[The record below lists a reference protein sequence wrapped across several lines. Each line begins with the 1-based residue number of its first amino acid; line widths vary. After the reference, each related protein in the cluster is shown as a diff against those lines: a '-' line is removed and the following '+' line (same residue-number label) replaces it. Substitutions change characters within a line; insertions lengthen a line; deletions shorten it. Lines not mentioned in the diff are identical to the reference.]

1 MTRPRLSI
9 VMCTFNGASYLQQQL
24 ESLLVQ
30 TLLPDEIVIGDD
42 GSTDATLGLLQAF
55 RDRVERAGIEL
66 RLRQNP
72 RNLGY
77 VENFTA
83 GLCQSSGELVF
94 LCDQDDVWHPDKLA
108 RMTAAFENDPS
119 LLLLHSDA
127 RLVDAQGA
135 LLHCSM
141 FEALQLTAQEKQT
154 IHTGAAFEVVLRRSF
169 VTGATAGLRRE
180 LIDLA
185 LPVAPGWIHD
195 EWLAAVASAAGR
207 LDFIDE
213 ALVDYRQHGANQIGA
228 RKRTLAM
235 KWRELLLP
243 RGRLLAEE
251 ARRLQP
257 LEQFLQQAAFAG
269 ATGRARQIEHKRTH
283 FERRV
288 AIGQLPRW
296 RRIPAIWR
304 EARQG
309 SYRRYGTGV
318 RSMLRDLLRHD

>member
-9 VMCTFNGASYLQQQL
+9 VMCTFNGGSYLQQQL
-24 ESLLVQ
+24 DSLLLQ
-30 TLLPDEIVIGDD
+30 SLLPDEIVIGDD
-42 GSTDATLGLLQAF
+42 GSTDATLGLLQTF
-55 RDRVERAGIEL
+55 RERAEQAGIDV
-66 RLRQNP
+66 RLNQNP

-77 VENFTA
+77 VENFTV
-83 GLCQSSGELVF
+83 GLRQSSGELVF

-108 RMTAAFENDPS
+108 RMAAAFGHDPS

-127 RLVDAQGA
+127 RLVDAQSA
-135 LLHCSM
+135 SLHCSM
-141 FEALQLTAQEKQT
+141 FEALQLTAQEKQK
-154 IHTGAAFEVVLRRSF
+154 IHAGAAFEVVLRRSF
-169 VTGATAGLRRE
+169 VTGATTALRRE

-185 LPVAPGWIHD
+185 LPVASGWIHD
-195 EWLAAVASAAGR
+195 EWLAAVASAVGR

-213 ALVDYRQHGANQIGA
+213 ALIDYRQHGANQIGA

-235 KWRELLLP
+235 KLRELLLP
-243 RGRLLAEE
+243 RGQLLPEE
-251 ARRLQP
+251 ARRLRR

-269 ATGRARQIEHKRTH
+269 AHGRASQIEHKRTH

-288 AIGQLPRW
+288 AIGQLAHW
-296 RRIPAIWR
+296 RRVPAIWH

-309 SYRRYGTGV
+309 SYRRYGAGV

>member
-1 MTRPRLSI
+1 MTQSRLSI
-9 VMCTFNGASYLQQQL
+9 VMCTFNGACYLQQQL
-24 ESLLVQ
+24 DSLLAQ
-30 TLLPDEIVIGDD
+30 SLLPDEIVIADD
-42 GSTDATLGLLQAF
+42 GSTDATLELLQAF
-55 RDRVERAGIEL
+55 RSRAEQAGIEL

-83 GLCQSSGELVF
+83 ELREASGDLLF
-94 LCDQDDVWHPDKLA
+94 LCDQDDVWRPDKLA
-108 RMTAAFENDPS
+108 RMAAAFENDPS

-127 RLVDAQGA
+127 RLVDAQGDS
-135 LLHCSM
+135 LHYSM
-141 FEALQLTAQEKQT
+141 FEALQLTLQEKQT
-154 IHTGAAFEVVLRRSF
+154 IHAGAAFEVVLRRSF
-169 VTGATAGLRRE
+169 VTGATAALRRE
-180 LIDLA
+180 LIELA
-185 LPVAPGWIHD
+185 LPVAPEWIHD

-243 RGRLLAEE
+243 RGQLLAEE
-251 ARRLQP
+251 ARRLQR
-257 LEQFLQQAAFAG
+257 LEQFLQQATFAG

-283 FERRV
+283 FEQRV
-288 AIGQLPRW
+288 AIGRLPRW
-296 RRIPAIWR
+296 RRMPAIWR

>member
-1 MTRPRLSI
+1 MTRPRVSI
-9 VMCTFNGASYLQQQL
+9 VMCTFNGASYLPFQL
-24 ESLLVQ
+24 ESLLMQ
-30 TLLPDEIVIGDD
+30 SLRPDEIVIGDD
-42 GSTDATLGLLQAF
+42 GSTDATLELLREF
-55 RDRVERAGIEL
+55 RERAEQAGIEV

-77 VENFTA
+77 VENFSA
-83 GLCQSSGELVF
+83 GLREASGELLF

-108 RMTAAFENDPS
+108 RMAAAFETDPS

-127 RLVDAQGA
+127 RLVDAQGIS
-135 LLHCSM
+135 LHCSL
-141 FEALQLTAQEKQT
+141 FVALQLTAQEKQT
-154 IHTGAAFEVVLRRSF
+154 IHAGAAFEVVLRRSF
-169 VTGATAGLRRE
+169 VTGATAAFRRK

-185 LPVAPGWIHD
+185 LPVAPEWIHD
-195 EWLAAVASAAGR
+195 EWLATLAAAAGR

-213 ALVDYRQHGANQIGA
+213 ALVDYRQHNANQIGA

-235 KWRELLLP
+235 KWRELAMP
-243 RGRLLAEE
+243 RGHQLAGE
-251 ARRLQP
+251 ARRLQR

-269 ATGRARQIEHKRTH
+269 AAGRARQIEYKRTH

-288 AIGQLPRW
+288 AIGRLPHW
-296 RRIPAIWR
+296 RRLPAILR

-309 SYRRYGTGV
+309 SYRRYGTGM